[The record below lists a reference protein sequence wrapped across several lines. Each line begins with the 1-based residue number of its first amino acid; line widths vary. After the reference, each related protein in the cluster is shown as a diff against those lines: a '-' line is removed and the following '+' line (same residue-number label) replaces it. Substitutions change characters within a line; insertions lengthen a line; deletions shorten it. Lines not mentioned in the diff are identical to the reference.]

1 MENPA
6 KFNHAEDVTRPRLDV
21 QALHDALDQQRRTKK
36 LSWRQVAGEA
46 GVSPSTLSRMTQ
58 GKRPDVD
65 SFAALVNWLGAPA
78 GAFLRGP
85 AGEAIASRGEMLA
98 VLSTHLREDKNISP
112 KTVDALKDL
121 LGAVER
127 LMDSRAEPA
136 SEDEG
141 DATAPASRRPSP
153 RPPHDPI
160 TGGPSSDNE
169 CCAPDPFG
177 DPRKRCRLP
186 RG

>member
-1 MENPA
+1 M
-6 KFNHAEDVTRPRLDV
+6 TRSRLDV

-36 LSWRQVAGEA
+36 LSWRQLAAEA

-85 AGEAIASRGEMLA
+85 SGEVIANRGETLA
-98 VLSTHLREDKNISP
+98 VLSTHLRADKNLSP
-112 KTVDALKDL
+112 KTVDALQDL

-127 LMDSRAEPA
+127 LMDSRAERP

-141 DATAPASRRPSP
+141 
-153 RPPHDPI
+153 
-160 TGGPSSDNE
+160 GE
-169 CCAPDPFG
+169 
-177 DPRKRCRLP
+177 
-186 RG
+186 